1 MRICILAA
9 AMMLACEVA
18 HAATISFVTQVPP
31 TGYDAYGGEA
41 FMVATPGFDTALG
54 TLQSVSMTVS
64 GSVQDD
70 ILSLSGDLLPFP
82 AIFDNIGAISGFGFN
97 QSGVLSSDAGTASTF
112 LADNSF
118 DVDTTA
124 STTLDLQDYASN
136 AIIATNYMFYS
147 TVTNATTGQI
157 VTYDSDYA
165 QFTGTVTE
173 SFTYAATAV
182 PEPASAACFAVG
194 LLAVTALARRRCS

>member
-1 MRICILAA
+1 MRMWVLAA
-9 AMMLACEVA
+9 AMMLARQA
-18 HAATISFVTQVPP
+18 AGAATISFVSQVPP

-41 FMVATPGFDTALG
+41 FVVATPGFDTALG

-64 GSVQDD
+64 GAVQDD
-70 ILSLSGDLLPFP
+70 ILSFSGDLVPFP
-82 AIFDNIGAISGFGFN
+82 AVFNNIGAISGFGLN

-118 DVDTTA
+118 GVDATV
-124 STTLDLQDYASN
+124 STTVDLQDYA
-136 AIIATNYMFYS
+136 AHAVIATSYMFYS

-173 SFTYAATAV
+173 SFTYTATV
-182 PEPASAACFAVG
+182 PEPASVACLGVG
-194 LLAVTALARRRCS
+194 LLAVTALARRRYT